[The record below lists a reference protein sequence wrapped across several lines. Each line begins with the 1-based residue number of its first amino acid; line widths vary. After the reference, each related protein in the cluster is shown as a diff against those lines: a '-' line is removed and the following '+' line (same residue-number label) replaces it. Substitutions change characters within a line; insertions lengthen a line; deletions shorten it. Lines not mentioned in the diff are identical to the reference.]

1 MASRWCRNVFNDWH
15 FIWLRT
21 RSSPK
26 PNDNSCSDWDWDD
39 ELGVWQ
45 CDDSSSGYRGHYF
58 YGGRYYQN
66 KSTLKIHRRL
76 NRINRLLNLKV
87 ELEAVQR
94 EDLGLKY
101 VAIHKGSKRILFKI
115 SEFWS
120 DLYEC
125 EYSLF
130 HVFL

>member
-66 KSTLKIHRRL
+66 KSTFKIHRRL

-87 ELEAVQR
+87 ELEVVQR

-115 SEFWS
+115 SG
-120 DLYEC
+120 
-125 EYSLF
+125 
-130 HVFL
+130 FLVGFI

>member
-1 MASRWCRNVFNDWH
+1 MPSYIIGIEFKRECEGDKNEMASRWCRNVFNDWH

-66 KSTLKIHRRL
+66 KSTFK
-76 NRINRLLNLKV
+76 NSSAFKSYQSSAEFKGGMEV
-87 ELEAVQR
+87 VQR
-94 EDLGLKY
+94 EDLG
-101 VAIHKGSKRILFKI
+101 AKI
-115 SEFWS
+115 
-120 DLYEC
+120 C
-125 EYSLF
+125 RNT
-130 HVFL
+130 

>member
-1 MASRWCRNVFNDWH
+1 MVSRWCRNVFNDWH

-66 KSTLKIHRRL
+66 KSTFK
-76 NRINRLLNLKV
+76 NSSAFKSYQSSA
-87 ELEAVQR
+87 EFKGGMEAVQR

-115 SEFWS
+115 SEF
-120 DLYEC
+120 LVG
-125 EYSLF
+125 F
-130 HVFL
+130 I